1 MDKINEYTS
10 EYVYYGDHGIYTP
23 TEAER
28 EMLVDFAHGLLA
40 ELSENMQVR
49 ATALQYAASIGHG
62 NVTDLIASARQIEAY
77 INHTVVS

>member
-10 EYVYYGDHGIYTP
+10 EYVYYGDNGVYTP
-23 TEAER
+23 SEAER

-40 ELSENMQVR
+40 EISDDMQVR

-62 NVTDLIASARQIEAY
+62 NVTDLIASAHQIEAY